1 MFWVDTCLII
11 KNLVSIM
18 FWKGCGSRFHELMS
32 SKSNLIQSD
41 KDSSSLVLEQKIKGS
56 RKVSN
61 YLVASMLSIGGVG
74 FLLASFSSYFGRDF
88 LPLGNP
94 STLIFVPQ
102 GLVMGLYGVAAF
114 LLALY
119 FWRLISIDYGSGVN
133 RFDKNKGCL
142 SLSRRGLL
150 KNIEIEIPLDEIKA
164 VKLEVREGFN
174 PRRRVSLRIKGRK
187 DLPISKVGAPKP
199 LLDLEN
205 EGAEIARFLEVN
217 LEGI

>member
-1 MFWVDTCLII
+1 
-11 KNLVSIM
+11 
-18 FWKGCGSRFHELMS
+18 MS
-32 SKSNLIQSD
+32 SESNLSQSE
-41 KDSSSLVLEQKIKGS
+41 KELSGLVLEQKIKGS

-114 LLALY
+114 FLALY

-133 RFDKNKGCL
+133 RFDKNKGVL
-142 SLSRRGLL
+142 SLSRRGFLR
-150 KNIEIEIPLDEIKA
+150 NIEIEIPIDEIKG

-174 PRRRVSLRIKGRK
+174 PLRRVSLRIKGRK
-187 DLPISKVGAPKP
+187 DLPISRVGSPKP